1 VPTTTTFGKRGVVQ
15 APASPISKFNAA
27 APASN
32 IRSVAVSA
40 VRAPERTVG
49 EKSLLDSLPI
59 MTVTLILFLF
69 CIYGLERHWA
79 FDIGRG
85 GAISLESLI
94 AFGGASYDRVVGAG
108 EYWRL
113 FLAPLLHGSSAHVVG
128 NCVALFF
135 VGLRLERMIGRAW
148 LAAIFVISALGG
160 EVGSLCG
167 NPHAIVTVGASG
179 AITGLIGALFVVS
192 FDVADPVLQ
201 RRMLWTAARFGAPAL
216 APLFYGGSGPVD
228 YYAHAGG
235 AVAGATV
242 GWLLSA
248 IWAQDHHRPLFGRE
262 AVIGSLFGL
271 AASLASCG
279 FAAAHYA
286 DHSQRAAQ
294 FIPSTDIASDFKF
307 NVEQST
313 DLVTRYPKDPRSH
326 IARAISMMRA
336 KDLSN
341 AESELRIA
349 LSLASSEAAM
359 QPTKNAAQALL
370 AVVIASEGR
379 RNEAKAMVADLCR
392 DRAKA
397 AAQPGDVLGK
407 SKLCD

>member
-1 VPTTTTFGKRGVVQ
+1 MPTTTTFGKRGVVQ

-69 CIYGLERHWA
+69 CIYGLERRWA

-85 GAISLESLI
+85 GTISLESLI

-201 RRMLWTAARFGAPAL
+201 RRMLWTAARLGVPAL
-216 APLFYGGSGPVD
+216 APLSTAAPAPLIITPMPGRRCGRDGRMAALGDLGAGPSPPTLRARGCD
-228 YYAHAGG
+228 RLSLRARR
-235 AVAGATV
+235 VAGFLRLRRGPLRGSFAKGGPIHSV
-242 GWLLSA
+242 HGYCQRLQVQRRAIHGFRDALSQGPP
-248 IWAQDHHRPLFGRE
+248 I
-262 AVIGSLFGL
+262 
-271 AASLASCG
+271 
-279 FAAAHYA
+279 
-286 DHSQRAAQ
+286 
-294 FIPSTDIASDFKF
+294 
-307 NVEQST
+307 
-313 DLVTRYPKDPRSH
+313 H

-336 KDLSN
+336 KDLS
-341 AESELRIA
+341 
-349 LSLASSEAAM
+349 
-359 QPTKNAAQALL
+359 
-370 AVVIASEGR
+370 
-379 RNEAKAMVADLCR
+379 
-392 DRAKA
+392 
-397 AAQPGDVLGK
+397 
-407 SKLCD
+407 